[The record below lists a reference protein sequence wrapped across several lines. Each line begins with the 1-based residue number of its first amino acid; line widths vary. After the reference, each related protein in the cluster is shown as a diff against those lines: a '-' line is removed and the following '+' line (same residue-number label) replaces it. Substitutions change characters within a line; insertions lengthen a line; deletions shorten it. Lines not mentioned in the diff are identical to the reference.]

1 MQTREPFGQTFSFL
15 WRFCLTEKLR
25 KSYMFMNGV
34 TFKTLEPTTVHL
46 TFSYVYLQDAPL
58 LNSELPVENPRNSKH
73 NPGTF

>member
-25 KSYMFMNGV
+25 KSYDMFMNGV

-46 TFSYVYLQDAPL
+46 TFPYVYL
-58 LNSELPVENPRNSKH
+58 
-73 NPGTF
+73 